1 MALAFAKK
9 SRGHGRREYLFRNEL
24 QSVAEYAIL
33 YISTKRKESK
43 MASYGD
49 LDYGW
54 EPGWEA
60 EDELEAEGYSEYD
73 EPSEPRPY
81 WNGVPH

>member
-1 MALAFAKK
+1 MP
-9 SRGHGRREYLFRNEL
+9 
-24 QSVAEYAIL
+24 
-33 YISTKRKESK
+33 
-43 MASYGD
+43 SYGD

-54 EPGWEA
+54 EPGWQGD
-60 EDELEAEGYSEYD
+60 DEVLEVEEYNEYD

>member
-1 MALAFAKK
+1 MP
-9 SRGHGRREYLFRNEL
+9 
-24 QSVAEYAIL
+24 
-33 YISTKRKESK
+33 
-43 MASYGD
+43 SYGD

-54 EPGWEA
+54 EPGWQGD
-60 EDELEAEGYSEYD
+60 DEVLEAEEYNEYD